1 MPLQENC
8 NFFSKLALLQLNQ
21 NKYDAKLNLYHKQ
34 NKGFFIMNEQ
44 PSGIQLEMNFD
55 TPSGN
60 RFRQCLGHG
69 VFNVLF
75 EVTAPGCELPDEEA
89 AARLAVLEKTVL
101 NSKTVPCALAITD
114 RYWSDKHR
122 TALDYAAL
130 LPEKNRNSHVVYL
143 SGRNADG
150 NNMRGMLAE
159 ARSLNI
165 ANLVAVSGTSRS
177 GETARQLRKMAFTES
192 VDTLQM
198 IKSTNNALF
207 FPGAVVN
214 AHQYNAPGLYASI
227 FKLIKK
233 FNSGAEFAVT
243 QAGFDMAQLD
253 ALRTYLAWRGYHQPL
268 VARLMILTPEKVDR
282 ITAGEL
288 PGINISKDFL
298 DILNK
303 ELRFSA
309 SQFEA
314 AQYRRLELQAAGCK
328 LLGFNA
334 IQISG
339 VDSAEKMRIAI
350 SRIERALKEFTNLA
364 QWAEE
369 YKFYMARS
377 DMAPREKD
385 FYLFEKLLAP
395 HNANAP
401 APALTEFNIAELN
414 WHQRFADKARRFLF
428 PEADTQPPHERM
440 WLKKLLAG
448 CQGCNNCRLPQT
460 QFHCPELCP
469 KGLANGPC
477 GGVRNNG
484 CCEVG
489 NFPCVHLQIWHAAQR
504 NKMCDQLE
512 NDIVESGFPE

>member
-1 MPLQENC
+1 
-8 NFFSKLALLQLNQ
+8 
-21 NKYDAKLNLYHKQ
+21 
-34 NKGFFIMNEQ
+34 MNDQ

-60 RFRQCLGHG
+60 RFRRCLANG
-69 VFNVLF
+69 VFNILF
-75 EVTAPGCELPDEEA
+75 EVTAPGNELPDEEA
-89 AARLAVLEKTVL
+89 AARLAVLEKTAL
-101 NSKTVPCALAITD
+101 NSKNIPCALAITD

-122 TALDYAAL
+122 SSLAYAAL
-130 LPEKNRNSHVVYL
+130 LPEKSRNSHVIYL
-143 SGRNADG
+143 SGRNNSAHD
-150 NNMRGMLAE
+150 MRGLIAE

-165 ANLVAVSGTSRS
+165 ANLVAVSGTSRH
-177 GETARQLRKMAFTES
+177 GETVGELRNMAFTES
-192 VDTLQM
+192 VFSVQM
-198 IKSTNNALF
+198 LKNSQHDLF

-268 VARLMILTPEKVDR
+268 VARLMLLTPDKVDR

-298 DILNK
+298 AILNK

-328 LLGFNA
+328 LLGFNG

-339 VDSAEKMRIAI
+339 VDSAEKMHIAV
-350 SRIERALKEFTNLA
+350 SRIERALKEFTNLT

-385 FYLFEKLLAP
+385 FYLFEKLLTP
-395 HNANAP
+395 HNANDP
-401 APALTEFNIAELN
+401 APALSEFNFAELN
-414 WHQRFADKARRFLF
+414 WHQHLADKARRFFF
-428 PEADTQPPHERM
+428 PEADTQPPRERM
-440 WLKKLLAG
+440 WLKKLLTG
-448 CQGCNNCRLPQT
+448 CPGCNTCRLPQT
-460 QFHCPELCP
+460 QFHCPENCP

-477 GGVRNNG
+477 GGVRDNG

-489 NFPCVHLQIWHAAQR
+489 NQPCVHLQIWHAAQR